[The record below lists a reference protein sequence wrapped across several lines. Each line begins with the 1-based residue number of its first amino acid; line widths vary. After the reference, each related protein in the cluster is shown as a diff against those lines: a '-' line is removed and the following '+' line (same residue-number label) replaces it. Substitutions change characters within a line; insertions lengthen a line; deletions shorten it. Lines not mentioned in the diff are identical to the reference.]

1 MRKIDIK
8 LFENSKNLLLWF
20 ITVNFPEGYDEEMD
34 ISFIEFMEENYK
46 FDEDEINMVTQF
58 FDVVM
63 DQMELVYLH

>member
-34 ISFIEFMEENYK
+34 ISFIEFMEEN
-46 FDEDEINMVTQF
+46 
-58 FDVVM
+58 
-63 DQMELVYLH
+63 